1 MLENIYEFCQCRGL
15 KYCAIYYVCSRR
27 EYPPS
32 LIAVLYLSLE
42 DEGEL
47 IVFQPN
53 NFKRIPAARGEL
65 LKDKGLGERDVH
77 RDGQVDR

>member
-15 KYCAIYYVCSRR
+15 KYCAIYYACSRR

-65 LKDKGLGERDVH
+65 LKDKGVGRERCS
-77 RDGQVDR
+77 